1 MFCFFDPRGVW
12 AVLPQKGSNSHP
24 PALDS
29 EVLTTGPPGK
39 SCEADFRPSKS
50 LVTRVGGHSR
60 GKMEEPMPWAEA
72 VAVCTV
78 SAQTA
83 TCTNRSQRKE
93 QSIPNLVT

>member
-1 MFCFFDPRGVW
+1 M
-12 AVLPQKGSNSHP
+12 
-24 PALDS
+24 
-29 EVLTTGPPGK
+29 
-39 SCEADFRPSKS
+39 
-50 LVTRVGGHSR
+50 TRVGGHSH